1 MSLRNG
7 TIISTILSAAALLAV
22 ACASIGSPDGGPYDE
37 APPIFLA
44 STPVANATGASES
57 KITLDFDEFV
67 KLQNAYEKIVVSP
80 PQMQQP
86 EIKANGRRITV
97 ELLDTLKPSTTYTID
112 FNDAIADNN
121 ESNPLEAFSFVFS
134 TGSTVDTLGVS
145 GTVLEASN
153 LEPIKGILVGIHSD
167 LSDSAFRTK
176 PFDRI
181 SRTDSRGRFNMRGMA
196 PGKYRIYALADANGN
211 YRFDQKSEK
220 IAYLDSL
227 IVPYATPAWRSDTVW
242 HDSIT
247 IDTIRQ
253 VRYTRLQPDNIVL
266 RAFQVPLKQQY
277 LVKNPREKHN
287 SFKLFF
293 SEPADT
299 LPTIRGIDFDAE
311 DAFVAEA
318 NATNDTILYW
328 IKDTTVYHR
337 DTLTVEITYMSPD
350 SMEVYH
356 PRSDTVRLIPRRS
369 RARILEDEKRKFEE
383 DEKAFLRAARRE
395 KGYDKDN
402 PPKYI
407 PPVEHLKF
415 KSNTSQSMDLTTNC
429 TFSFEQPLIGI
440 DTSAIHVSI
449 IVDSVPNS
457 IPYVF
462 RQSEKNIRD
471 YIIYAE
477 WRPGETYKIEVDS
490 AAFKGLYGNT
500 TQAIKQEIKFK
511 SLDEYSVLHLAI
523 PRTGNNA
530 VVELLNKEGNPVA
543 SQRTEKNRCS
553 FYFIRPD
560 KYYIRLFMD
569 TNGNGKWDT
578 GSYDEKR
585 QPETTYYYPRPIEL
599 RAMFEYDQDD
609 WNIGLAPEKQKPLE
623 ITKQKPE
630 RKREKR
636 NRNAER
642 KFK

>member
-1 MSLRNG
+1 MQAMSLKNS
-7 TIISTILSAAALLAV
+7 IIIFTTALLAA
-22 ACASIGSPDGGPYDE
+22 ACASMGTPDGGPYDE
-37 APPIFLA
+37 APPIFLT
-44 STPVANATGASES
+44 STPASNATNASEN
-57 KITLDFDEFV
+57 KITLEFDEFI

-86 EIKANGRRITV
+86 EIKANGKRITV
-97 ELLDTLKPSTTYTID
+97 ELLDSLKPSTTYTID

-121 ESNPLEAFSFVFS
+121 ESNALEAFSFVFS
-134 TGSTVDTLGVS
+134 TGATVDTLGVS

-181 SRTDSRGRFNMRGMA
+181 SRTDSRGRFTMRGMA

-227 IVPYATPAWRSDTVW
+227 IIPYATPSWRYDTIW
-242 HDSIT
+242 HDSTTVDSIKRVPY
-247 IDTIRQ
+247 I
-253 VRYTRLQPDNIVL
+253 RLQPDNIVL

-293 SEPADT
+293 SEAADT
-299 LPTIRGIDFDAE
+299 LPTIRGLDFEAD
-311 DAFVAEA
+311 DAFVVE
-318 NATNDTILYW
+318 NNVTNDTILYW
-328 IKDTTVYHR
+328 IKDSTIYNR
-337 DTLTVEITYMSPD
+337 DTLTVEVTYMSPD
-350 SMEVYH
+350 SMEIYH
-356 PRSDTVRLIPRRS
+356 PRSDTVRLIPRKS
-369 RARILEDEKRKFEE
+369 RARVLAEEKQKFEE
-383 DEKAFLRAARRE
+383 EEKAFLKAARRE
-395 KGYDKDN
+395 KGYDKNN

-407 PPVEHLKF
+407 PPVEALKIRNNI
-415 KSNTSQSMDLTTNC
+415 SSSMDLSTNC
-429 TFSFEQPLIGI
+429 TLTFEQPLAAI
-440 DTSAIHVSI
+440 DTAAIHVNI
-449 IVDSVPNS
+449 IVDSVPKA

-477 WRPGETYKIEVDS
+477 WRPGEKYNITIDS
-490 AAFKGLYGNT
+490 AAFEGIYGNT
-500 TQAIKQEIKFK
+500 SKAINQEMKFK
-511 SLDEYSVLHLAI
+511 TLDEYSVLHLTI
-523 PRTGNNA
+523 PRTGNEA

-543 SQRTEKNRCS
+543 SQRTENNRCS
-553 FYFIRPD
+553 FYFINPQV
-560 KYYIRLFMD
+560 YYIRLFMD
-569 TNGNGKWDT
+569 SNGNGKWDT
-578 GSYDEKR
+578 GNYDEKL
-585 QPETTYYYPRPIEL
+585 QPEKVYYYPRPIEL
-599 RAMFEYDQDD
+599 RAMFEYEQDD
-609 WNIGLAPEKQKPLE
+609 WNINLAPEKQKPLE

-630 RKREKR
+630 RQRVKR

>member
-1 MSLRNG
+1 MSLKNS
-7 TIISTILSAAALLAV
+7 IIIFTTALLAA
-22 ACASIGSPDGGPYDE
+22 ACASMGTPDGGPYDE
-37 APPIFLA
+37 APPIFLT
-44 STPVANATGASES
+44 STPASNATNASEN
-57 KITLDFDEFV
+57 KITLEFDEFI

-86 EIKANGRRITV
+86 EIKANGKRITV
-97 ELLDTLKPSTTYTID
+97 ELLDSLKPSTTYTID

-121 ESNPLEAFSFVFS
+121 ESNALEAFSFVFS
-134 TGSTVDTLGVS
+134 TGATVDTLGVS

-153 LEPIKGILVGIHSD
+153 LEPTKGILVGIHSD

-181 SRTDSRGRFNMRGMA
+181 SRTDSRGRFTMRGMA

-227 IVPYATPAWRSDTVW
+227 IIPYATPSWRYDTIW
-242 HDSIT
+242 HDSTTVDSIKRVPY
-247 IDTIRQ
+247 I
-253 VRYTRLQPDNIVL
+253 RLQPDNIVL

-293 SEPADT
+293 SEAADT
-299 LPTIRGIDFDAE
+299 LPTIRGLDFEAD
-311 DAFVAEA
+311 DAFVVE
-318 NATNDTILYW
+318 NNVTNDTILYW
-328 IKDTTVYHR
+328 IKDSTIYNR
-337 DTLTVEITYMSPD
+337 DTLTVEVTYMSPD
-350 SMEVYH
+350 SMEIYH
-356 PRSDTVRLIPRRS
+356 PRSDTVRLIPRKS
-369 RARILEDEKRKFEE
+369 RARVLAEEKQKFEE
-383 DEKAFLRAARRE
+383 EEKAFLKAARRE
-395 KGYDKDN
+395 KGYDKNN

-407 PPVEHLKF
+407 PPVEALKIRNNI
-415 KSNTSQSMDLTTNC
+415 SSSMDLSTNC
-429 TFSFEQPLIGI
+429 TLTFEQPLAAI
-440 DTSAIHVSI
+440 DTAAIHVNI
-449 IVDSVPNS
+449 IVDSVPKA

-477 WRPGETYKIEVDS
+477 WRPGEKYNITIDS
-490 AAFKGLYGNT
+490 AAFEGIYGNT
-500 TQAIKQEIKFK
+500 SKAINQEMKFK
-511 SLDEYSVLHLAI
+511 TLDEYSVLHLTI
-523 PRTGNNA
+523 PRTGNEA

-543 SQRTEKNRCS
+543 SQRTENNRCS
-553 FYFIRPD
+553 FYFINPQV
-560 KYYIRLFMD
+560 YYIRLFMD
-569 TNGNGKWDT
+569 SNGNGKWDT
-578 GSYDEKR
+578 GNYDEKL
-585 QPETTYYYPRPIEL
+585 QPEKVYYYPRPIEL
-599 RAMFEYDQDD
+599 RAMFEYEQDD
-609 WNIGLAPEKQKPLE
+609 WNINLAPERQKPLE

-630 RKREKR
+630 RQRVKR

>member
-1 MSLRNG
+1 MSLKNS
-7 TIISTILSAAALLAV
+7 IIIFTTAMLAA
-22 ACASIGSPDGGPYDE
+22 ACASMGTPDGGPYDE
-37 APPIFLA
+37 APPIFLT
-44 STPVANATGASES
+44 STPASNATNASEN
-57 KITLDFDEFV
+57 KITLEFDEFI

-86 EIKANGRRITV
+86 EIKANGKRITV
-97 ELLDTLKPSTTYTID
+97 ELLDSLKPSTTYTID

-121 ESNPLEAFSFVFS
+121 ESNALEAFSFVFS
-134 TGSTVDTLGVS
+134 TGATVDTLGVS

-181 SRTDSRGRFNMRGMA
+181 SRTDSRGRFTMRGMA

-227 IVPYATPAWRSDTVW
+227 IIPYATPSWRYDTIW
-242 HDSIT
+242 HDSTTVDSIKRVPY
-247 IDTIRQ
+247 I
-253 VRYTRLQPDNIVL
+253 RLQPDNIVL

-293 SEPADT
+293 SEAADT
-299 LPTIRGIDFDAE
+299 LPTIRGLDFEAD
-311 DAFVAEA
+311 DAFVVE
-318 NATNDTILYW
+318 NNVTNDTILYW
-328 IKDTTVYHR
+328 IKDSTIYNR
-337 DTLTVEITYMSPD
+337 DTLTVEVTYMSPD
-350 SMEVYH
+350 SMEIYH
-356 PRSDTVRLIPRRS
+356 PRSDTVRLIPRKS
-369 RARILEDEKRKFEE
+369 RARVLAEEKQKFEE
-383 DEKAFLRAARRE
+383 EEKAFLKAARRE
-395 KGYDKDN
+395 KGYDKNN

-407 PPVEHLKF
+407 PPVEALKIRNNI
-415 KSNTSQSMDLTTNC
+415 SSSMDLSTNC
-429 TFSFEQPLIGI
+429 TLTFEQPLAAI
-440 DTSAIHVSI
+440 DTAAIHVNI
-449 IVDSVPNS
+449 IVDSVPKA

-477 WRPGETYKIEVDS
+477 WRPGEKYNITIDS
-490 AAFKGLYGNT
+490 AAFEGIYGNT
-500 TQAIKQEIKFK
+500 SKAINQEMKFK
-511 SLDEYSVLHLAI
+511 TLDEYSVLHLTI
-523 PRTGNNA
+523 PRTGNEA

-543 SQRTEKNRCS
+543 SQRTENNRCS
-553 FYFIRPD
+553 FYFINPQV
-560 KYYIRLFMD
+560 YYIRLFMD
-569 TNGNGKWDT
+569 SNGNGKWDT
-578 GSYDEKR
+578 GNYDEKL
-585 QPETTYYYPRPIEL
+585 QPEKVYYYPRPIEL
-599 RAMFEYDQDD
+599 RAMFEYEQDD
-609 WNIGLAPEKQKPLE
+609 WNINLAPEKQKPLE

-630 RKREKR
+630 RQRVKR

>member
-1 MSLRNG
+1 MQAMSLKNS
-7 TIISTILSAAALLAV
+7 IIIFTTALLAA
-22 ACASIGSPDGGPYDE
+22 ACASMGTPDGGPYDE
-37 APPIFLA
+37 APPIFLT
-44 STPVANATGASES
+44 STPASNATNASEN
-57 KITLDFDEFV
+57 KITLEFDEFI

-86 EIKANGRRITV
+86 EIKANGKRITV
-97 ELLDTLKPSTTYTID
+97 ELLDSLKPSTTYTID

-121 ESNPLEAFSFVFS
+121 ESNALEAFSFVFS
-134 TGSTVDTLGVS
+134 TGATVDTLGVS

-181 SRTDSRGRFNMRGMA
+181 SRTDSRGRFTMRGMA

-227 IVPYATPAWRSDTVW
+227 IIPYATPSWRYDTIW
-242 HDSIT
+242 HDSTTVDSIKRVPY
-247 IDTIRQ
+247 I
-253 VRYTRLQPDNIVL
+253 RLQPDNIVL

-293 SEPADT
+293 SEAADT
-299 LPTIRGIDFDAE
+299 LPTIRGLDFEAD
-311 DAFVAEA
+311 DAFVVE
-318 NATNDTILYW
+318 NNVTNDTILYW
-328 IKDTTVYHR
+328 IKDSTIYNR
-337 DTLTVEITYMSPD
+337 DTLTVEVTYMSPD
-350 SMEVYH
+350 SMEIYH
-356 PRSDTVRLIPRRS
+356 PRSDTVRLIPRKS
-369 RARILEDEKRKFEE
+369 RARVLAEERQKFEE
-383 DEKAFLRAARRE
+383 EEKAFLKAARRE
-395 KGYDKDN
+395 KGYDKNN

-407 PPVEHLKF
+407 PPVEALKIRNNI
-415 KSNTSQSMDLTTNC
+415 SSSMDLSTNC
-429 TFSFEQPLIGI
+429 TLTFEQPLAAI
-440 DTSAIHVSI
+440 DTAAIHVNI
-449 IVDSVPNS
+449 IVDSVPKA

-477 WRPGETYKIEVDS
+477 WRPGEKYNITIDS
-490 AAFKGLYGNT
+490 AAFEGIYGNT
-500 TQAIKQEIKFK
+500 SKAINQEMKFK
-511 SLDEYSVLHLAI
+511 TLDEYSVLHLTI
-523 PRTGNNA
+523 PRTGNKA

-543 SQRTEKNRCS
+543 SQRTENNRCS
-553 FYFIRPD
+553 FYFINPQV
-560 KYYIRLFMD
+560 YYIRLFMD
-569 TNGNGKWDT
+569 SNDNGKWDT
-578 GSYDEKR
+578 GNYDEKL
-585 QPETTYYYPRPIEL
+585 QPEKVYYYPRPIEL
-599 RAMFEYDQDD
+599 RAMFEYEQDD
-609 WNIGLAPEKQKPLE
+609 WNINLAPEKQKPLE

-630 RKREKR
+630 RQRVKR

>member
-1 MSLRNG
+1 MSLRNS
-7 TIISTILSAAALLAV
+7 IIIYTTILLVA
-22 ACASIGSPDGGPYDE
+22 ACASMGTPDGGPYDE
-37 APPIFLA
+37 APPVFLT
-44 STPVANATGASES
+44 STPGANATNAKEN
-57 KITLDFDEFV
+57 KITLEFDEFI

-86 EIKANGRRITV
+86 EIKANGKRISV
-97 ELLDTLKPSTTYTID
+97 ELLDSLKPETTYTID
-112 FNDAIADNN
+112 FNDAIVDNN
-121 ESNPLEAFSFVFS
+121 ENNPLEAFSFVFS
-134 TGSTVDTLGVS
+134 TGATVDTLGVS

-167 LSDSAFRTK
+167 LSDSAFKTK

-181 SRTDSRGRFNMRGMA
+181 SRTDSRGRFHMRGIA

-211 YRFDQKSEK
+211 YKFDQKSEK
-220 IAYLDSL
+220 IAYNDSL
-227 IVPYATPAWRSDTVW
+227 IVPFATPAWRNDTVW

-247 IDTIRQ
+247 IDTVKR

-277 LVKNPREKHN
+277 LVKNPRESHKT
-287 SFKLFF
+287 FKLFF
-293 SEPADT
+293 SEAADSV
-299 LPTIRGIDFDAE
+299 PTIRGIDFNAD
-311 DAFVAEA
+311 DAFVTEA

-328 IKDTTVYHR
+328 IKDSTIYNR

-350 SMEVYH
+350 SMEIYH
-356 PRSDTVRLIPRRS
+356 PRSDTIKLVPRKS
-369 RARILEDEKRKFEE
+369 RARILEEEQRKFEE
-383 DEKAFLRAARRE
+383 AEKAFLKAARRE
-395 KGYDKDN
+395 KDFDKEN

-407 PPVEHLKF
+407 PPVEPLKT
-415 KSNTSQSMDLTTNC
+415 KTNISSAMDLNSNC
-429 TFSFEQPLIGI
+429 VITFDEPLTEI

-449 IVDSVPNS
+449 VVDSVATP

-477 WRPGETYKIEVDS
+477 WRPGEQYKIEIDS
-490 AAFKGLYGNT
+490 AAFKGLYGIT
-500 TQAIKQEIKFK
+500 TNAMSHEVKFK
-511 SLDEYSVLHLAI
+511 TLDEYAVLHLNI
-523 PRTGNNA
+523 PGTGDNA

-553 FYFIRPD
+553 FYFVRPAV
-560 KYYIRLFMD
+560 YYMRLFID
-569 TNGNGKWDT
+569 DNGNGKWDT
-578 GSYDEKR
+578 GSYDDKC
-585 QPETTYYYPRPIEL
+585 QPENMYYYPRPIEL

-609 WNIGLAPEKQKPLE
+609 WNIKLSPEKQKPME

-630 RKREKR
+630 RKRAKR

>member
-1 MSLRNG
+1 MQAMSLKNS
-7 TIISTILSAAALLAV
+7 IIIFTTALLAA
-22 ACASIGSPDGGPYDE
+22 ACASMGTPDGGPYDE
-37 APPIFLA
+37 APPIFLT
-44 STPVANATGASES
+44 STPASNATNASEN
-57 KITLDFDEFV
+57 KITLEFDEFI

-86 EIKANGRRITV
+86 EIKANGKRITV
-97 ELLDTLKPSTTYTID
+97 ELLDSLKPSTTYTID

-121 ESNPLEAFSFVFS
+121 ESNALEAFSFVFS
-134 TGSTVDTLGVS
+134 TGATVDTLGVS

-181 SRTDSRGRFNMRGMA
+181 SRTDSRGRFTMRGMA

-227 IVPYATPAWRSDTVW
+227 IIPYATPSWRYDTIW
-242 HDSIT
+242 HDSTTVDSIKRVPY
-247 IDTIRQ
+247 I
-253 VRYTRLQPDNIVL
+253 RLQPDNIVL

-293 SEPADT
+293 SEAADT
-299 LPTIRGIDFDAE
+299 LPTIRGLDFEAD
-311 DAFVAEA
+311 DAFVVE
-318 NATNDTILYW
+318 NNVTNDTILYW
-328 IKDTTVYHR
+328 IKDSTIYNR

-356 PRSDTVRLIPRRS
+356 PRSDTVRLIPRKS
-369 RARILEDEKRKFEE
+369 RARVLAEEKQKFEE
-383 DEKAFLRAARRE
+383 EEKAFLKAARRE
-395 KGYDKDN
+395 KGYDKNN

-407 PPVEHLKF
+407 PPVEALKIRNNI
-415 KSNTSQSMDLTTNC
+415 SSSMDLSTNC
-429 TFSFEQPLIGI
+429 TLTFEQPLAAI
-440 DTSAIHVSI
+440 DTAAIHVNI
-449 IVDSVPNS
+449 IVDSVPKA

-477 WRPGETYKIEVDS
+477 WRPGEKYNITIDS
-490 AAFKGLYGNT
+490 AAFEGIYGNT
-500 TQAIKQEIKFK
+500 SKAINQEMKFK
-511 SLDEYSVLHLAI
+511 TLDEYSVLHLTI
-523 PRTGNNA
+523 PRTGNEA

-543 SQRTEKNRCS
+543 SQRTENNRCS
-553 FYFIRPD
+553 FYFINPQV
-560 KYYIRLFMD
+560 YYIRLFMD
-569 TNGNGKWDT
+569 SNGNGKWDT
-578 GSYDEKR
+578 GNYDEKL
-585 QPETTYYYPRPIEL
+585 QPEKVYYYPRPIEL
-599 RAMFEYDQDD
+599 RAMFEYEQDD
-609 WNIGLAPEKQKPLE
+609 WNINLAPEKQKPLE

-630 RKREKR
+630 RQRVKR

>member
-1 MSLRNG
+1 MSLKNS
-7 TIISTILSAAALLAV
+7 IIIFTTALLAA
-22 ACASIGSPDGGPYDE
+22 ACASMGTPDGGPYDE
-37 APPIFLA
+37 APPIFLT
-44 STPVANATGASES
+44 STPASNATNASEN
-57 KITLDFDEFV
+57 KITLEFDEFI

-86 EIKANGRRITV
+86 EIKANGKRITV
-97 ELLDTLKPSTTYTID
+97 ELLDSLKPSTTYTID

-121 ESNPLEAFSFVFS
+121 ESNALEAFSFVFS
-134 TGSTVDTLGVS
+134 TGATVDTLGVS

-181 SRTDSRGRFNMRGMA
+181 SRTDSRGRFTMRGMA

-227 IVPYATPAWRSDTVW
+227 IIPYATPSWRYDTIW
-242 HDSIT
+242 HDSTTVDSIKRVPY
-247 IDTIRQ
+247 I
-253 VRYTRLQPDNIVL
+253 RLQPDNIVL

-293 SEPADT
+293 SEAADT
-299 LPTIRGIDFDAE
+299 LPTIRGLDFEAD
-311 DAFVAEA
+311 DAFVVE
-318 NATNDTILYW
+318 NNVTNDTILYW
-328 IKDTTVYHR
+328 IKDSTIYNR
-337 DTLTVEITYMSPD
+337 DTLTVEVTYMSPD
-350 SMEVYH
+350 SMEIYH
-356 PRSDTVRLIPRRS
+356 PRSDTVRLIPRKS
-369 RARILEDEKRKFEE
+369 RARVLAEEKQKFEE
-383 DEKAFLRAARRE
+383 EEKAFLKAARRE
-395 KGYDKDN
+395 KGYDKNN

-407 PPVEHLKF
+407 PPVEALKIRNNI
-415 KSNTSQSMDLTTNC
+415 SSSMDLSTNC
-429 TFSFEQPLIGI
+429 TLTFEQPLAAI
-440 DTSAIHVSI
+440 DTAAIHVNI
-449 IVDSVPNS
+449 IVDSVPKA

-477 WRPGETYKIEVDS
+477 WRPGEKYNITIDS
-490 AAFKGLYGNT
+490 AAFEGIYGNT
-500 TQAIKQEIKFK
+500 SKAINQEMKFK
-511 SLDEYSVLHLAI
+511 TLDEYSVLHLTI
-523 PRTGNNA
+523 PRTGNEA

-543 SQRTEKNRCS
+543 SQRTENNRCS
-553 FYFIRPD
+553 FYFINPQV
-560 KYYIRLFMD
+560 YYIRLFMD
-569 TNGNGKWDT
+569 SNGNGKWDT
-578 GSYDEKR
+578 GNYDEKL
-585 QPETTYYYPRPIEL
+585 QPEKVYYYPRPIEL
-599 RAMFEYDQDD
+599 RAMFEYEQDD
-609 WNIGLAPEKQKPLE
+609 WNINLAPERQKPLE

-630 RKREKR
+630 RQRVKR

>member
-1 MSLRNG
+1 MQAMSLKNS
-7 TIISTILSAAALLAV
+7 IIIFTTAMLAA
-22 ACASIGSPDGGPYDE
+22 ACASMGTPDGGPYDE
-37 APPIFLA
+37 APPIFLT
-44 STPVANATGASES
+44 STPASNATNASEN
-57 KITLDFDEFV
+57 KITLEFDEFI

-86 EIKANGRRITV
+86 EIKANGKRITV
-97 ELLDTLKPSTTYTID
+97 ELLDSLKPSTTYTID

-121 ESNPLEAFSFVFS
+121 ESSALEAFSFVFS
-134 TGSTVDTLGVS
+134 TGATVDTLGVS

-181 SRTDSRGRFNMRGMA
+181 SRTDSRGRFTMRGMA

-227 IVPYATPAWRSDTVW
+227 IIPYATPSWRYDTIW
-242 HDSIT
+242 HDSTTVDSIKRVPY
-247 IDTIRQ
+247 I
-253 VRYTRLQPDNIVL
+253 RLQPDNIVL

-293 SEPADT
+293 SEAADT
-299 LPTIRGIDFDAE
+299 LPTIRGLDFEAD
-311 DAFVAEA
+311 DAFVVE
-318 NATNDTILYW
+318 NNVTNDTILYW
-328 IKDTTVYHR
+328 IKDSTIYNR
-337 DTLTVEITYMSPD
+337 DTLTVEVTYMSPD
-350 SMEVYH
+350 SMEIYH
-356 PRSDTVRLIPRRS
+356 PRSDTVRLIPRKS
-369 RARILEDEKRKFEE
+369 RARVLAEEKQKFEE
-383 DEKAFLRAARRE
+383 EEKAFLKAARRE
-395 KGYDKDN
+395 KGYDKNN

-407 PPVEHLKF
+407 PPVEALKIRNNI
-415 KSNTSQSMDLTTNC
+415 SSSMDLSTNC
-429 TFSFEQPLIGI
+429 TLTFEQPLAAI
-440 DTSAIHVSI
+440 DTAAIHVNI
-449 IVDSVPNS
+449 IVDSVPKA

-477 WRPGETYKIEVDS
+477 WRPGEKYNITIDS
-490 AAFKGLYGNT
+490 AAFEGIYGNT
-500 TQAIKQEIKFK
+500 SKAINQEMKFK
-511 SLDEYSVLHLAI
+511 TLDEYSVLHLTI
-523 PRTGNNA
+523 PRTGNEA

-543 SQRTEKNRCS
+543 SQRTENNRCS
-553 FYFIRPD
+553 FYFINPQV
-560 KYYIRLFMD
+560 YYIRLFMD
-569 TNGNGKWDT
+569 SNGNGKWDT
-578 GSYDEKR
+578 GNYDEKL
-585 QPETTYYYPRPIEL
+585 QPEKVYYYPRPIEL
-599 RAMFEYDQDD
+599 RAMFEYEQDD
-609 WNIGLAPEKQKPLE
+609 WNINLAPEKQKPLE

-630 RKREKR
+630 RQRVKR